1 MTYDALI
8 ETLQGYTETLR
19 DGTVFYYNAQGQLHR
34 TRGPAV
40 IFADGKR
47 RYWYQNGTLHRT
59 DGPAI
64 VDSDGHQRWFLNGEE
79 VSEEDFRMRVAT
91 GDYHDT

>member
-8 ETLQGYTETLR
+8 ETLQGYIETLS

-34 TRGPAV
+34 THGPAV
-40 IFADGKR
+40 IHPNCTVA
-47 RYWYQNGTLHRT
+47 WYRNGELHRI

-64 VDSDGHQRWFLNGEE
+64 VYATGDQSWFLNGEE
-79 VSEEDFRMRVAT
+79 FCEEDFRMRVAA
-91 GDYHDT
+91 GDYNEP